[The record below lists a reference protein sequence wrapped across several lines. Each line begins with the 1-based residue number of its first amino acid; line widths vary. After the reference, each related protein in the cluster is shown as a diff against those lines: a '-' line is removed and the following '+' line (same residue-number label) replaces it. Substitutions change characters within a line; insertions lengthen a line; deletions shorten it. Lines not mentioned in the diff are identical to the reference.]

1 MARSTGPI
9 LALGAISFGRGF
21 IIDGQEPDWRI
32 VAGTAVAAM
41 LFAGAEHALPDVVPA
56 LAWLA
61 LATVTFVRLTPDKPA
76 PAEALADF
84 LTPRK

>member
-1 MARSTGPI
+1 MAKSTGPI
-9 LALGAISFGRGF
+9 LAVGAISFGRSF
-21 IIDGQEPDWRI
+21 VIDGEEPDWRI

-41 LFAGAEHALPDVVPA
+41 LFAGAERALPDVAPA

-61 LATVTFVRLTPDKPA
+61 LVTVTFVRLTPNRPA

-84 LTPRK
+84 LTQR